1 MVTFCI
7 EMCAAFSTILLSI
20 STDLNAVQNRGKHR
34 ILPLK
39 VTVLLVSILSTGS
52 TTGGKILDETY
63 VKLKRK
69 Q

>member
-1 MVTFCI
+1 MISVLKYVCCI
-7 EMCAAFSTILLSI
+7 QYYIFKHQYRPQCSTKQR
-20 STDLNAVQNRGKHR
+20 V
-34 ILPLK
+34 LPLK

-63 VKLKRK
+63 MKLKRK